1 MITNEQA
8 AKMFEQPTIEAV
20 PTDMKR
26 IIIPAYGFAAILT
39 PEASVVSLSSVTS
52 PLTVT
57 R

>member
-26 IIIPAYGFAAILT
+26 IIIPAYGFAGAT
-39 PEASVVSLSSVTS
+39 DAKREEWGAERPVYG
-52 PLTVT
+52 
-57 R
+57 RC